1 MSLGVVLSYSETKK
15 KELTMEEIHTCPR
28 LLF

>member
-1 MSLGVVLSYSETKK
+1 MSLGVVLRYSEDKK

>member
-1 MSLGVVLSYSETKK
+1 MYLGVVLRYSEDKK
-15 KELTMEEIHTCPR
+15 QDHTLEEIHICPR

>member
-1 MSLGVVLSYSETKK
+1 MSLGVVLRYSEDKK
-15 KELTMEEIHTCPR
+15 KELSMEEIHTCPK